1 MAVSLPI
8 DDFLAGSGSLID
20 VRTPAEFRQ
29 GHIPGARHLP
39 LFSDA
44 ERAEVGTLYKRQG
57 RQAAVLRGLALVG
70 PRMQAMG
77 AELVA
82 WSERSAGA
90 PLRLHCWRGGLR
102 SASVAWLAGQLEL
115 PVVLLEGGYK
125 AYRRWVLE
133 LFERP
138 WPLRLLGGRTGSGK
152 TELLLALGELGAAVV
167 DLEGL
172 AHHRGS
178 SFGGLGLPEQPTS
191 EHYENRLAAALT
203 PLAGAGQIW
212 LEAESAMVGRCRIPA
227 GLWRQM
233 KAAPV
238 LAVERP
244 LEERV
249 AHLVTVYGAQDP
261 HALAEATQ
269 RIAKRL
275 GPQRTALALEAIDR
289 RDWAG
294 ACLQMLDYY
303 DRCYDHDLDG
313 HATTVVD
320 LGGLGPAAAALDLVS
335 RGLVALNPPSPG

>member
-1 MAVSLPI
+1 
-8 DDFLAGSGSLID
+8 
-20 VRTPAEFRQ
+20 
-29 GHIPGARHLP
+29 
-39 LFSDA
+39 
-44 ERAEVGTLYKRQG
+44 
-57 RQAAVLRGLALVG
+57 
-70 PRMQAMG
+70 
-77 AELVA
+77 
-82 WSERSAGA
+82 
-90 PLRLHCWRGGLR
+90 
-102 SASVAWLAGQLEL
+102 
-115 PVVLLEGGYK
+115 
-125 AYRRWVLE
+125 
-133 LFERP
+133 
-138 WPLRLLGGRTGSGK
+138 
-152 TELLLALGELGAAVV
+152 VV

-335 RGLVALNPPSPG
+335 RGLVALKPPSPG